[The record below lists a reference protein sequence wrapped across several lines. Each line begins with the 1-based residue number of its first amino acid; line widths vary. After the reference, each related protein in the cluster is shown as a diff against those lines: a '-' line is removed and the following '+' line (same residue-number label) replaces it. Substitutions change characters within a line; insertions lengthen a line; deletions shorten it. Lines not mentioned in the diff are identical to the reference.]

1 MTELVQ
7 RITTVVDRVQAL
19 PAAWID
25 RFVGISLALPSWTVL
40 AIAAWLTPSPNGYG
54 THTQLGLGSCT
65 MLTITGW
72 PCPMCGMT
80 TTFSLMAHGRLLDAL
95 ENQPFGVVL
104 FSITVLMALV
114 GTAEG
119 VGAHGIG
126 RRVWAAVE
134 RREQLFALL
143 LLIGLLGGWIYKS
156 ALLHPAL
163 FGGAG

>member
-1 MTELVQ
+1 MTEIAE

-19 PAAWID
+19 PASLID

-65 MLTITGW
+65 MLTLTGW

-80 TTFSLMAHGRLLDAL
+80 TTFTLMAHGRVVDAFL
-95 ENQPFGVVL
+95 NQPFGVVL
-104 FSITVLMALV
+104 FCLTLITALV
-114 GTAEG
+114 GTVEG
-119 VGAHGIG
+119 VGAPGLG
-126 RRVWAAVE
+126 RRVMAVVE

-156 ALLHPAL
+156 LLLHPAL